1 MSQMNKLLKQAQK
14 MQSQMMK
21 MQEEVQKKE
30 VEGTAGGGMVKL
42 VMNGS
47 NQLVSITINPEVVQ
61 PQEVEMLED
70 LIMAAHA
77 SALEKIKEQSEA
89 AYGAVT
95 GGMKLPGM

>member
-21 MQEEVQKKE
+21 MQEEIQKKE
-30 VEGTAGGGMVKL
+30 VEESAGGGMVKV
-42 VMNGS
+42 VMNGA
-47 NQLVSITINPEVVQ
+47 NQLVSIKINPEVVQ

-77 SALEKIKEQSEA
+77 SACEKIKEQSETA
-89 AYGAVT
+89 LGAVT
-95 GGMKLPGM
+95 GGLKLPGM